1 MKYIAIINTDE
12 PLTEHTI
19 QFIKDTIFCGEAQ
32 APYVFEIEDIKYK
45 AESEDKETWQ
55 K

>member
-19 QFIKDTIFCGEAQ
+19 QFIKDTVFFGDEQ
-32 APYVFEIEDIKYK
+32 APYVFDIEDIKYM
-45 AESEDKETWQ
+45 AESEE
-55 K
+55 

>member
-1 MKYIAIINTDE
+1 MKYIAIINTDD

-19 QFIKDTIFCGEAQ
+19 QCLKDSIFIGDKE

-45 AESEDKETWQ
+45 AEIDPQESEDI
-55 K
+55 